1 MRGQMNPAHP
11 TLPAVEHNVRH
22 QKMDHRQSR
31 TLVVL
36 TGPVGVGK
44 STSANAAAR
53 DLRAFG
59 ASVACLDLDQ
69 LYCMVRQRD
78 GFDDQA
84 TWRAARQ
91 TAAVLSDHFL
101 QRVANVVIVEG
112 GFLTEVEQHE
122 LIDQLRSQS
131 NTVFVTLHA
140 SFDTVH
146 ARVMADTDPDR
157 VASKV
162 PAFLRHLY
170 AEYEAAMPFL
180 RDATTC
186 IEVDHSDVEQ
196 VGKQIAALVKG
207 APRGNPLDQAD
218 TQR

>member
-1 MRGQMNPAHP
+1 MSNPSREP
-11 TLPAVEHNVRH
+11 LISNISH
-22 QKMDHRQSR
+22 QKMDHHQSR

-53 DLRAFG
+53 DLRASG

-91 TAAVLSDHFL
+91 TAAVLVDHFFE
-101 QRVANVVIVEG
+101 RVASVVIVEG
-112 GFLTEVEQHE
+112 GFLTEAEQHD
-122 LIDQLRSQS
+122 LIDQLHSQPH
-131 NTVFVTLHA
+131 TLFVTLHA

-146 ARVMADTDPDR
+146 ARVMADIDPHR

-162 PAFLRHLY
+162 PAFLKHLY
-170 AEYEAAMPFL
+170 TAEYEAALPFL
-180 RDATTC
+180 RGATTC
-186 IEVDHSDVEQ
+186 IDVENSDVEQ
-196 VGKQIAALVKG
+196 VGKQIAELIKSSGILPFVKYG
-207 APRGNPLDQAD
+207 ARKQKE
-218 TQR
+218 

>member
-1 MRGQMNPAHP
+1 
-11 TLPAVEHNVRH
+11 
-22 QKMDHRQSR
+22 
-31 TLVVL
+31 LVVL

-53 DLRAFG
+53 DLRASG
-59 ASVACLDLDQ
+59 LSVACLDLDQ

-91 TAAVLSDHFL
+91 TAAVLTDHFL
-101 QRVANVVIVEG
+101 QRVASVVIVEG
-112 GFLTEVEQHE
+112 GFLVEAEQRE
-122 LIDQLRSQS
+122 LIDGLQSQPR
-131 NTVFVTLHA
+131 TLFITLHA

-146 ARVMADTDPDR
+146 TRVLADTDPGR

-170 AEYEAAMPFL
+170 TEYEAALPFL

-186 IEVDHSDVEQ
+186 IQVDHWDVEQ
-196 VGKQIAALVKG
+196 VGKQIGALIKG
-207 APRGNPLDQAD
+207 PHGN
-218 TQR
+218 